1 MKYAVP
7 VTGGIL
13 SPHFGHC
20 EQFALIDVDEKSR
33 KVIKKQMVPSPEHQP
48 GLLPGWLAQQGV
60 QFIIAGGMGS
70 RAQELFL
77 GKGIHVVTGA
87 SQEAPEKVVSD
98 YLAGILKTGANVCD
112 H

>member
-1 MKYAVP
+1 
-7 VTGGIL
+7 
-13 SPHFGHC
+13 
-20 EQFALIDVDEKSR
+20 
-33 KVIKKQMVPSPEHQP
+33 
-48 GLLPGWLAQQGV
+48 
-60 QFIIAGGMGS
+60 MGS

-87 SQEAPEKVVSD
+87 SPEAPEKVVSD